1 MNSDVVFNALA
12 KRFEQKIYGSYKG
25 DLRLYLL
32 WDDLL
37 HNIPMLQG
45 GKPLTVLDAGGG
57 LGQISQR
64 LAALGHHV
72 ILSEP
77 AAPMLQR
84 AKELFVENG
93 IDSSNVQFLQST
105 IQALPEHLHDQ
116 QVDLVICHAVLEWLA
131 DPLPTLARLL
141 PRIKPGGWLSLAFYN
156 RESIV
161 WKNLL
166 KGNFKKAQEEHLSGD
181 SGSLTPL
188 HPQSA
193 PEVLAW
199 LQQEG
204 LCVTSVTGIRCLHDY
219 LYPGVTIPPSE
230 LMALER
236 ALSRQEPYKWL
247 GRYIHVI
254 TEKPTTPR
262 PVV

>member
-12 KRFEQKIYGSYKG
+12 KRFEQKIYGSNKG

-45 GKPLTVLDAGGG
+45 DKPLTVLDAGGG

-64 LAALGHHV
+64 LAALGHDV

-84 AKELFVENG
+84 AKELFIENG
-93 IDSSNVQFLQST
+93 IDSLNVQFLQST
-105 IQALPEHLHDQ
+105 IQALPEYLHDQ

-141 PRIKPGGWLSLAFYN
+141 P
-156 RESIV
+156 
-161 WKNLL
+161 
-166 KGNFKKAQEEHLSGD
+166 
-181 SGSLTPL
+181 LT
-188 HPQSA
+188 Q
-193 PEVLAW
+193 
-199 LQQEG
+199 
-204 LCVTSVTGIRCLHDY
+204 
-219 LYPGVTIPPSE
+219 
-230 LMALER
+230 
-236 ALSRQEPYKWL
+236 K
-247 GRYIHVI
+247 
-254 TEKPTTPR
+254 
-262 PVV
+262 